1 MKRGWIADER
11 RRYHHHPSFRRQ
23 GSVVVDP
30 KSFETQK
37 VERTPIVC
45 STSAEMGVL
54 RGRP

>member
-30 KSFETQK
+30 NSFETQK
-37 VERTPIVC
+37 VERTPIVIDI
-45 STSAEMGVL
+45 
-54 RGRP
+54 